1 MYTTDHYT
9 YSQNNILRTTGYLK
23 SDKTSLNQDLITN
36 SKAGTLDAFLYGYTT
51 KIKENHMNRTI
62 VTAALLALFVALP
75 AQASDIYAEYVRNY
89 DGDTVTVDLID
100 LRDIDLDGT
109 YKPLWDNIGIRV
121 AGVDTPE
128 MRGKCS
134 AEKNLARVAKQFV
147 KDALIDAEFIAI
159 RNAKRG
165 KYFRIVGD
173 IIINPGTPEEVN
185 LKDLLLDAEL
195 AVPYNG
201 GRKTKSWCN

>member
-1 MYTTDHYT
+1 
-9 YSQNNILRTTGYLK
+9 
-23 SDKTSLNQDLITN
+23 
-36 SKAGTLDAFLYGYTT
+36 
-51 KIKENHMNRTI
+51 MNRTI

>member
-1 MYTTDHYT
+1 MNRALTITA
-9 YSQNNILRTTGYLK
+9 
-23 SDKTSLNQDLITN
+23 LIT
-36 SKAGTLDAFLYGYTT
+36 
-51 KIKENHMNRTI
+51 
-62 VTAALLALFVALP
+62 LFIAIP

-89 DGDTVTVDLID
+89 DGDTVTVDLVD

-109 YKPLWDNIGIRV
+109 FAPLWDNIGIRV

-128 MRGKCS
+128 IRGKCP
-134 AEKNLARVAKQFV
+134 AEKVLAKEAKYLV
-147 KDALIDAEFIAI
+147 RDALKAAEFITI

-173 IIINPGTPEEVN
+173 IILEPGTEHERN
-185 LKDLLLDAEL
+185 LKDLLLDADL

>member
-1 MYTTDHYT
+1 MNRALTITA
-9 YSQNNILRTTGYLK
+9 
-23 SDKTSLNQDLITN
+23 LIT
-36 SKAGTLDAFLYGYTT
+36 
-51 KIKENHMNRTI
+51 
-62 VTAALLALFVALP
+62 LFIAIP

-89 DGDTVTVDLID
+89 DGDTVTVDLVD

-109 YKPLWDNIGIRV
+109 FAPLWDNIGIRV

-128 MRGKCS
+128 IRGKCP
-134 AEKNLARVAKQFV
+134 AEKVLAKEAKYLV
-147 KDALIDAEFIAI
+147 RDALKAAEFITI

-173 IIINPGTPEEVN
+173 IILEPGTERERN
-185 LKDLLLDAEL
+185 LKDLLLDADL

>member
-1 MYTTDHYT
+1 MNRALTITA
-9 YSQNNILRTTGYLK
+9 
-23 SDKTSLNQDLITN
+23 LIT
-36 SKAGTLDAFLYGYTT
+36 
-51 KIKENHMNRTI
+51 
-62 VTAALLALFVALP
+62 LFIAIP

-89 DGDTVTVDLID
+89 DGDTVTVDLVD

-109 YKPLWDNIGIRV
+109 FAPLWDNIGIRV

-128 MRGKCS
+128 IRGKCP
-134 AEKNLARVAKQFV
+134 AEKVLAKEAKYLV
-147 KDALIDAEFIAI
+147 RDALKSAEFITI

-173 IIINPGTPEEVN
+173 IILEPGTERERN
-185 LKDLLLDAEL
+185 LKDLLLDADL

>member
-1 MYTTDHYT
+1 
-9 YSQNNILRTTGYLK
+9 
-23 SDKTSLNQDLITN
+23 
-36 SKAGTLDAFLYGYTT
+36 
-51 KIKENHMNRTI
+51 MNRALSI
-62 VTAALLALFVALP
+62 TALIALFIAIP

-89 DGDTVTVDLID
+89 DGDTVTVDLVD

-109 YKPLWDNIGIRV
+109 FAPLWDNIGIRV

-128 MRGKCS
+128 IRGKCP
-134 AEKNLARVAKQFV
+134 AEKVLAKEAKYLV
-147 KDALIDAEFIAI
+147 RDALKAAEFITI

-173 IIINPGTPEEVN
+173 IILEPGTERERN
-185 LKDLLLDAEL
+185 LKDLLLDADL

>member
-1 MYTTDHYT
+1 
-9 YSQNNILRTTGYLK
+9 
-23 SDKTSLNQDLITN
+23 
-36 SKAGTLDAFLYGYTT
+36 
-51 KIKENHMNRTI
+51 MNRALTI
-62 VTAALLALFVALP
+62 SALISLFIAIP

-89 DGDTVTVDLID
+89 DGDTVTVDLVD

-109 YKPLWDNIGIRV
+109 FAPLWDNIGIRV

-128 MRGKCS
+128 IRGKCP
-134 AEKNLARVAKQFV
+134 AEKVLAKEAKYLV
-147 KDALIDAEFIAI
+147 RDALKSAEFITI

-173 IIINPGTPEEVN
+173 IILEPGTERERN
-185 LKDLLLDAEL
+185 LKDLLLDADL